1 METKVW
7 ISLCALL
14 LFNLGSAANDEG
26 PAPTSSLSES
36 VLPVELSPEAELPY
50 SLDPI
55 RHITPAPPLRVSDTN
70 SSSKSNDSLI
80 VNATTEEETMI
91 NDTNITS
98 SSEAAVLEGNGN
110 QTNLTTSQ
118 PSIPPSASHAPESH
132 TPTTSTSTSPTHTTH
147 STSVVTPT
155 STPPTTS
162 HSAPAVADSVTASNQ
177 TTHSTSVPTSEP
189 PKPEAS
195 TTTIIIHSSSMPTT
209 NSSQE
214 TPNSESTSRQ
224 NTLQPDEHP
233 ETPTKPQL
241 ETTSNPPSSPTA
253 KAEPLA
259 KLPSQL
265 IVGGDTTVVRDSP
278 TLDPLLAGLVSAF
291 IITAVIITL
300 LLFLK
305 LRRRDNRPEFRRLQ
319 DLPMDDMMEDT
330 PLSMYSY

>member
-1 METKVW
+1 MMETKVW
-7 ISLCALL
+7 IALCALL
-14 LFNLGSAANDEG
+14 LFNLGSAENDEG
-26 PAPTSSLSES
+26 PASPSSQS
-36 VLPVELSPEAELPY
+36 VLPVEPSPEAAHSELPY
-50 SLDPI
+50 SLDQI
-55 RHITPAPPLRVSDTN
+55 HHITPAPPLRESDTN
-70 SSSKSNDSLI
+70 SSSKSNGSLI
-80 VNATTEEETMI
+80 VNATTGEETMI
-91 NDTNITS
+91 NDTNIAS
-98 SSEAAVLEGNGN
+98 SSEAAVLVGNGN

-118 PSIPPSASHAPESH
+118 PPIPPSASHAPKSH
-132 TPTTSTSTSPTHTTH
+132 TPTTSTGPTHTTH

-162 HSAPAVADSVTASNQ
+162 HSAPTDADSVTASNV

-209 NSSQE
+209 SSSQE

-253 KAEPLA
+253 KAEPRA
-259 KLPSQL
+259 ELPSQL
-265 IVGGDTTVVRDSP
+265 NVGGDTTVVRDSP

>member
-1 METKVW
+1 MMETKVW
-7 ISLCALL
+7 IALCALL
-14 LFNLGSAANDEG
+14 LFNLGSAENNEG
-26 PAPTSSLSES
+26 PAPASSSS
-36 VLPVELSPEAELPY
+36 QSFLPVEPSPEAAHSELPD
-50 SLDPI
+50 SLDPN
-55 RHITPAPPLRVSDTN
+55 HITNP
-70 SSSKSNDSLI
+70 SSKSNGSLI
-80 VNATTEEETMI
+80 VNTTTEEEPMI

-98 SSEAAVLEGNGN
+98 SSEADVLEGNGN

-118 PSIPPSASHAPESH
+118 PPIAPSASHAPKSH
-132 TPTTSTSTSPTHTTH
+132 TPTTSTSTGPTHTTH

-162 HSAPAVADSVTASNQ
+162 HSAPAVANSVTASNQ
-177 TTHSTSVPTSEP
+177 TVPSTSVPTPEP

-195 TTTIIIHSSSMPTT
+195 TTTIIIYSSSMPTT
-209 NSSQE
+209 SSSQE

-259 KLPSQL
+259 DLPSQL